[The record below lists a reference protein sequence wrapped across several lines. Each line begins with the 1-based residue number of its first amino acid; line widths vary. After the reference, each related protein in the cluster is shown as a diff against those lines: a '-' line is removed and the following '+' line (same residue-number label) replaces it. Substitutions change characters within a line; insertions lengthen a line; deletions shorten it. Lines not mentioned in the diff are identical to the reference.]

1 MKMDDL
7 DLQIKYTPAE
17 RQFLLYEYFQRHT
30 NKEHPVSRKEIL
42 DYLETFEIYI
52 SPHTLYSDLDVLRG
66 TMKLDIQFNAH
77 AHKGA
82 GGYWVKNPKFEP
94 MNCG

>member
-17 RQFLLYEYFQRHT
+17 RQFLLYEYFQKHT

-42 DYLETFEIYI
+42 DYRTADEQQK
-52 SPHTLYSDLDVLRG
+52 SVPHL
-66 TMKLDIQFNAH
+66 
-77 AHKGA
+77 
-82 GGYWVKNPKFEP
+82 
-94 MNCG
+94 

>member
-17 RQFLLYEYFQRHT
+17 RQFLLYEYFQKHT

-42 DYLETFEIYI
+42 EHLKSTSHRTHYTA
-52 SPHTLYSDLDVLRG
+52 TL
-66 TMKLDIQFNAH
+66 MCCEAQ
-77 AHKGA
+77 
-82 GGYWVKNPKFEP
+82 
-94 MNCG
+94 